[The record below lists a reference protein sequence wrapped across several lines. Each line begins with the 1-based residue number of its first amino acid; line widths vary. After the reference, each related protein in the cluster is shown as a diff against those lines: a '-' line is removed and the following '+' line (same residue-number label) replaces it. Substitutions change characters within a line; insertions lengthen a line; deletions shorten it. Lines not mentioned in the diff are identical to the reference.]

1 MELRFGREDDPFAAE
16 LAAFLTDVMRDARA
30 AVEPDDLSGV
40 TEAFERDV
48 HREAA
53 GRGWFAL
60 DLPARRRAWFNYL
73 VAAADAPLIDTA
85 VALVAYPIA
94 TFGTDEQ
101 RARFVPLIEQG
112 AITVCIAY
120 TEETAGSDLGAQ
132 RAVARRDG
140 DHWILDGRKV
150 LVTGAHKADWCLLT
164 ARTRTDVPARRALG
178 MFLVDMTTPGITV
191 TRRPTMNTWTLDE
204 IAFTDARVPAD
215 ALVGDPD
222 GGWRQLVST
231 VAAERSG
238 LFHLGFARHLLD
250 ELLVYARA
258 TSRDGRRI
266 ADDPL
271 VRDRIARLEVE
282 HAAGL
287 RLAEVI
293 VEGIESRTADPALPP
308 MAKVHATELL
318 QRLAQAAT
326 EIAGPAGLV
335 HAPMFA
341 DAPAV
346 AAGGG
351 RFAFEYLERVHGTI
365 GGGANEVQRDAI
377 AQIGLGLPRPGRG

>member
-1 MELRFGREDDPFAAE
+1 VELRSGREGDPFAAD
-16 LAAFLTDVMRDARA
+16 LAAFLAEAMRRAPDAA
-30 AVEPDDLSGV
+30 DPDDLAGV
-40 TEAFERDV
+40 TDRFERDL
-48 HREAA
+48 HRAA
-53 GRGWFAL
+53 GARGWFAL

-85 VALVAYPIA
+85 VTLVAYPIA
-94 TFGTDEQ
+94 TFGTDAQ
-101 RARFVPLIEQG
+101 RATFLPLVEQG

-120 TEETAGSDLGAQ
+120 TEEAAGSDLGAQ
-132 RAVARRDG
+132 RAVARRDRDG
-140 DHWILDGRKV
+140 WVLDGHKV

-164 ARTRTDVPARRALG
+164 ARTRTDVPARLALG
-178 MFLVDMTTPGITV
+178 MFLVDMRNPAITV
-191 TRRPTMNTWTLDE
+191 TRRPTMNTCTLDE
-204 IAFTDARVPAD
+204 ITFTAARVPAD
-215 ALVGDPD
+215 ALVGSPD
-222 GGWRQLVST
+222 RGWHQLVTT

-238 LFHLGFARHLLD
+238 LFHLGFARHVLD
-250 ELLVYARA
+250 ALVAYARA
-258 TSRDGRRI
+258 TVRDGRRL

-271 VRDRIARLEVE
+271 VRDRVARLEVE

-287 RLAEVI
+287 RLAERI
-293 VEGIESRTADPALPP
+293 VDGIETGTADPALPP

-335 HAPMFA
+335 HAPMFTG
-341 DAPAV
+341 APEV
-346 AAGGG
+346 AAGDG

-377 AQIGLGLPRPGRG
+377 AQLGLGLPRAAR